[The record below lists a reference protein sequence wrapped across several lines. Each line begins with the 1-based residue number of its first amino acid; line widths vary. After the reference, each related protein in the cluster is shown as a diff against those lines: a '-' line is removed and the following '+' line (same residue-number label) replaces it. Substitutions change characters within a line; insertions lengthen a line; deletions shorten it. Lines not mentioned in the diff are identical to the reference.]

1 MQYGTINFEF
11 HSSCRSYSGLGCCE
25 KNYKTVENVAVLDHL
40 LSDHCSII
48 INLDV
53 KKKNIPINRCIT
65 SKNLK
70 GIDIDQLRS
79 DLRAIRTDDNELKAL
94 VDKHAP
100 LVTRGVSDRPYAQW
114 YDTDVKPAK
123 CECRR
128 AERLWLKRGLT
139 PITSNVSQLKN
150 NGGNERLRPLK
161 RIITCLE
168 YSNSRSCKQLF
179 GICDD
184 LLGRAKQSS
193 LPSIYEDSAL
203 PNMFAVYFS
212 EKV

>member
-1 MQYGTINFEF
+1 MAKKGT
-11 HSSCRSYSGLGCCE
+11 
-25 KNYKTVENVAVLDHL
+25 D
-40 LSDHCSII
+40 
-48 INLDV
+48 
-53 KKKNIPINRCIT
+53 
-65 SKNLK
+65 
-70 GIDIDQLRS
+70 
-79 DLRAIRTDDNELKAL
+79 
-94 VDKHAP
+94 
-100 LVTRGVSDRPYAQW
+100 
-114 YDTDVKPAK
+114 
-123 CECRR
+123 
-128 AERLWLKRGLT
+128 

-179 GICDD
+179 GICDE
-184 LLGRAKQSS
+184 LLGRSKQSS